1 MRRADDVGIIFSL
14 RVGRHEFSVLKP
26 DPRLE
31 VSAKSFSI
39 R

>member
-1 MRRADDVGIIFSL
+1 MLRADEVGIIFGL
-14 RVGRHEFSVLKP
+14 RIGPHEFSVLKP
-26 DPRLE
+26 DPRIE

>member
-14 RVGRHEFSVLKP
+14 RVARREFSVLKP
-26 DPRLE
+26 DPRIE